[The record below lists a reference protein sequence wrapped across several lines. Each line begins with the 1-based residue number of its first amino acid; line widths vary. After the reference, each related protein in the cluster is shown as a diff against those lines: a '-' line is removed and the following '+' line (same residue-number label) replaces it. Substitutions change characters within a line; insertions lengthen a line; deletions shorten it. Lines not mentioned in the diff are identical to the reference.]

1 MDNTKTQKKIF
12 LKFGTN
18 IALNLG
24 RQLKLEDK
32 VVNHRP
38 LTIRDYLAQ
47 SGTTKEIT
55 QRSKIPSLRPDAASD
70 PFTRLLTSS
79 LHRTKSSLNPSVKG
93 LTAVD
98 YLANP
103 IAVIREGQRKNIHT
117 PPFKNLQEG
126 GLNPLVSSATPP
138 ASPASPT
145 VGETTRAISNE
156 RPLQNVN
163 TRFSTHG
170 NASDSETIDLCI
182 QEAADEYN
190 IAPNLIRAVI
200 KAESNYKINA
210 ISRAGAQGLMQ
221 LMPNTAR
228 ELGVN
233 DPFDIRQNIDGG
245 TRYLRQMLD
254 LFDGDI
260 RKALS
265 AYNAGPGN
273 VIKYGGKVPFPETK
287 QYVSR
292 VMKTAYQAG

>member
-1 MDNTKTQKKIF
+1 M
-12 LKFGTN
+12 
-18 IALNLG
+18 
-24 RQLKLEDK
+24 
-32 VVNHRP
+32 VNHRP

-47 SGTTKEIT
+47 SGKTKDIT
-55 QRSKIPSLRPDAASD
+55 RRPKISSLRPDAASD

-79 LHRTKSSLNPSVKG
+79 MHRTKRSPSPSVKG
-93 LTAVD
+93 LTALD

-103 IAVIREGQRKNIHT
+103 IAVIQRAQRKNNNT
-117 PPFKNLQEG
+117 PPITSVKEEG
-126 GLNPLVSSATPP
+126 PNPLVTSAAPS
-138 ASPASPT
+138 ASPANPT
-145 VGETTRAISNE
+145 AGDANRAISIE
-156 RPLQNVN
+156 RPSRQVN
-163 TRFSTHG
+163 TRSSTPG

-182 QEAADEYN
+182 REAADKYN
-190 IAPNLIRAVI
+190 IAPNLIRAVV

-221 LMPNTAR
+221 LMPDTAR

-273 VIKYGGKVPFPETK
+273 VIKYGGQVPFSETK
-287 QYVSR
+287 QYVTR
-292 VMKTAYQAG
+292 VLKTAYQAG

>member
-1 MDNTKTQKKIF
+1 MLILKHRNKSLLDLERILLKIE
-12 LKFGTN
+12 
-18 IALNLG
+18 G
-24 RQLKLEDK
+24 RKLKLEDK
-32 VVNHRP
+32 VVSHRP

-47 SGTTKEIT
+47 SSTTKDIM
-55 QRSKIPSLRPDAASD
+55 RRPKIPSLRPDAASD

-79 LHRTKSSLNPSVKG
+79 MHRNKKSLNPPVKG

-103 IAVIREGQRKNIHT
+103 IAVNQRAQPKNTNT
-117 PPFKNLQEG
+117 PPITNLKEEG
-126 GLNPLVSSATPP
+126 PNPLVFSAAPSD
-138 ASPASPT
+138 SPANPT
-145 VGETTRAISNE
+145 AGEATTVISIE
-156 RPLQNVN
+156 RPSQQVN
-163 TRFSTHG
+163 TSSSIRG
-170 NASDSETIDLCI
+170 NANDSETIDLCI
-182 QEAADEYN
+182 REAADKYN
-190 IAPNLIRAVI
+190 IAPNLIKAVV
-200 KAESNYKINA
+200 KAESNYNINA

-221 LMPNTAR
+221 LMPDTAR
-228 ELGVN
+228 ELGVD

-273 VIKYGGKVPFPETK
+273 VIKYGGQVPFSETK

-292 VMKTAYQAG
+292 VLKTAYQSG

>member
-1 MDNTKTQKKIF
+1 M
-12 LKFGTN
+12 
-18 IALNLG
+18 
-24 RQLKLEDK
+24 
-32 VVNHRP
+32 VSHRP

-47 SGTTKEIT
+47 SGTTKDIT
-55 QRSKIPSLRPDAASD
+55 RHPKTPSHHPDAASD

-79 LHRTKSSLNPSVKG
+79 MHRTKRSLTPSVKG

-103 IAVIREGQRKNIHT
+103 IAVNQRAQRKNNHT
-117 PPFKNLQEG
+117 TPITNLKEIG
-126 GLNPLVSSATPP
+126 PNPLVSSAEPS
-138 ASPASPT
+138 ASPANPT
-145 VGETTRAISNE
+145 AGETTGTISIE
-156 RPLQNVN
+156 RPSRQVN
-163 TRFSTHG
+163 TRSSIHS
-170 NASDSETIDLCI
+170 NASNSEMIDLCI
-182 QEAADEYN
+182 REAADKYN
-190 IAPNLIRAVI
+190 IAPNLIRAVV

-221 LMPNTAR
+221 LMPDTAK

-273 VIKYGGKVPFPETK
+273 VIKYGGQVPFSETK

-292 VMKTAYQAG
+292 VLKTAYRSG

>member
-1 MDNTKTQKKIF
+1 M
-12 LKFGTN
+12 
-18 IALNLG
+18 
-24 RQLKLEDK
+24 
-32 VVNHRP
+32 VSHRP

-47 SGTTKEIT
+47 SGTTKDISR
-55 QRSKIPSLRPDAASD
+55 RSKLPLLRPDAAGD

-79 LHRTKSSLNPSVKG
+79 MHRTERSLNSSIKG

-103 IAVIREGQRKNIHT
+103 IAVIQRSQRKNNNT
-117 PPFKNLQEG
+117 PPIASLKEESP
-126 GLNPLVSSATPP
+126 NPLVSSA
-138 ASPASPT
+138 ASSVSTANPT
-145 VGETTRAISNE
+145 ARETTNAISIE
-156 RPLQNVN
+156 RLSQQVK
-163 TRFSTHG
+163 TRSSTHG
-170 NASDSETIDLCI
+170 NASDSEMIELCI
-182 QEAADEYN
+182 REAADKYN
-190 IAPNLIRAVI
+190 IAPNLIRAVV

-221 LMPNTAR
+221 LMPDTAR

-254 LFDGDI
+254 LFGGDI

-273 VIKYGGKVPFPETK
+273 VIKYGGQVPFSETK
-287 QYVSR
+287 KYVSR
-292 VMKTAYQAG
+292 VLKTAYLSG